1 MIIDCDRCNVR
12 GLACGNC
19 AITFITVER
28 AAPPPQAA
36 RAGQPPQ
43 ATLAPLAAPQLPQ
56 SAPQLPQAAPQPP
69 QAGPYAAE
77 VPRAADAP
85 TAVQASQGR
94 RTGPRT
100 GQAAE
105 VELDAAD
112 VRALAV
118 LASAG
123 LIPPL
128 RYAPAMAKASLGY
141 AYLAPGRHVAED
153 P

>member
-19 AITFITVER
+19 AITFIIVER

-56 SAPQLPQAAPQPP
+56 SAPQPP

-77 VPRAADAP
+77 APRAADAP
-85 TAVQASQGR
+85 TAVQASQGC

-112 VRALAV
+112 VRALGV

>member
-12 GLACGNC
+12 GLACANC
-19 AITFITVER
+19 AVTFIVAQR
-28 AAPPPQAA
+28 AAPQAPQAA
-36 RAGQPPQ
+36 RHTGQP
-43 ATLAPLAAPQLPQ
+43 
-56 SAPQLPQAAPQPP
+56 S
-69 QAGPYAAE
+69 
-77 VPRAADAP
+77 
-85 TAVQASQGR
+85 
-94 RTGPRT
+94 RT

-128 RYAPAMAKASLGY
+128 RYAPAMAKAS
-141 AYLAPGRHVAED
+141 
-153 P
+153 

>member
-12 GLACGNC
+12 GLACANC
-19 AITFITVER
+19 AITFITVEQ

-43 ATLAPLAAPQLPQ
+43 APQAASQLPQ
-56 SAPQLPQAAPQPP
+56 SAPQPP
-69 QAGPYAAE
+69 QTGPHAAE
-77 VPRAADAP
+77 ALTAADASK
-85 TAVQASQGR
+85 TAQSRQAR
-94 RTGPRT
+94 RTEPRT

-112 VRALAV
+112 LRAMAV

-128 RYAPAMAKASLGY
+128 RYAPAMAQASLG
-141 AYLAPGRHVAED
+141 
-153 P
+153 

>member
-12 GLACGNC
+12 GLACANC
-19 AITFITVER
+19 AITFITVEQ
-28 AAPPPQAA
+28 AAPAPHEP

-43 ATLAPLAAPQLPQ
+43 ATLASLAAPQLPQ
-56 SAPQLPQAAPQPP
+56 FAPQPP
-69 QAGPYAAE
+69 QAGPHAAE
-77 VPRAADAP
+77 APRPADAP
-85 TAVQASQGR
+85 TATQARQGR

-141 AYLAPGRHVAED
+141 ANPAPGRHAAED

>member
-28 AAPPPQAA
+28 AAPPPQA
-36 RAGQPPQ
+36 
-43 ATLAPLAAPQLPQ
+43 TLAPLAASQLPQ
-56 SAPQLPQAAPQPP
+56 SAPQPP

-77 VPRAADAP
+77 APRAADAP

-128 RYAPAMAKASLGY
+128 SYAPAMAKASLGY